1 MILLCSISRSDLN
14 NNSVDGDVASV
25 AVPEAY
31 SSGNYDNDFCQNT
44 RLKKREI

>member
-14 NNSVDGDVASV
+14 NNSVDGNVASV

-44 RLKKREI
+44 